1 MKQVAFPWKENDNYY
16 YSQLDVP
23 FTSGQYNHGKEAFY
37 RLTGSNVYY
46 DSSIVSFISFHM

>member
-23 FTSGQYNHGKEAFY
+23 FTSGKYTHGYKAFY
-37 RLTGSNVYY
+37 RLTDSKVYY
-46 DSSIVSFISFHM
+46 DSSISSFISFH